1 MCEMSAA
8 RVVTL
13 VDRDV
18 MSYFSSSRVVE
29 SPMA

>member
-1 MCEMSAA
+1 MSAA

-18 MSYFSSSRVVE
+18 VSCFISSRVVE